1 MVFRYVYNIEK
12 FFAKNGGRMFTFLLS
27 IENEN
32 DRAFVEKLYI
42 KYGKKIY
49 LVAFGVLGKK
59 EDAEDCLQDV
69 MRIII
74 DNLQLFSSVEEEN
87 LIRLLVKCTRNT
99 AIDKYRAEKR
109 KRSKELSLDEPD
121 ENCETAELSDGADG
135 IEDILINK
143 ETRRRLN
150 EIIAQIPPVY
160 RDILFFRYDL
170 SLKYSEIARL
180 LGVSE
185 SVVKVRLYR
194 AKQALLKTKK
204 EELYELRKK

>member
-1 MVFRYVYNIEK
+1 
-12 FFAKNGGRMFTFLLS
+12 MFTFLLS
-27 IENEN
+27 IENEK
-32 DRAFVEKLYI
+32 DRAFVEKLYV

-109 KRSKELSLDEPD
+109 KRGKECSLDEPNENGEAQEIAD
-121 ENCETAELSDGADG
+121 EADSLD
-135 IEDILINK
+135 DILINK
-143 ETRRRLN
+143 ETRGRLN
-150 EIIAQIPPVY
+150 DIIAEIAPAY

-170 SLKYSEIARL
+170 SLKYAEIARL
-180 LGVSE
+180 LNVSE
-185 SVVKVRLYR
+185 SVVKVRLHR

-204 EELYELRKK
+204 EELYELRKQ

>member
-1 MVFRYVYNIEK
+1 
-12 FFAKNGGRMFTFLLS
+12 MFTFLLN
-27 IENEN
+27 IENEA
-32 DRAFVEKLYI
+32 DRAFVENLYI

-74 DNLQLFSSVEEEN
+74 DNLQLFYSVKDEN
-87 LIRLLVKCTRNT
+87 LIRLIVKCTRNT

-109 KRSKELSLDEPD
+109 KRSKEFSLDEPNENGDVPEFSD
-121 ENCETAELSDGADG
+121 EEESIEEL
-135 IEDILINK
+135 LINK
-143 ETRRRLN
+143 ETRRLLN
-150 EIIAQIPPVY
+150 DIISEIAPIY
-160 RDILFFRYDL
+160 RDVLFFRYDL

-185 SVVKVRLYR
+185 NVVKVRLYR
-194 AKQALLKTKK
+194 AKQALIKTKK
-204 EELYELRKK
+204 EELYELRRR